1 MTDISSMTFWGLP
14 SFVILVSLYVSSV
27 LFPLR
32 FFLRSSPAWLSLLI
46 SPALLPDLQSA
57 VPTYLN
63 SVNPSPT
70 SSVCH
75 FPDLC
80 FPASHPLISLVCI
93 LSPVICSVIVEPSVQ
108 FPLSCCW
115 VPPPPPVGVCLAF
128 GSSPFPGLDPFCF
141 CSWIVEFLLSA
152 FFPSIFGFQLHFIKT
167 RLSFSC
173 LSACF
178 SCIWVHLPCFTVT
191 HLVSTVLKTFSWWQN
206 SLAFVF

>member
-115 VPPPPPVGVCLAF
+115 VPPPPPSWCLSGFWFLAF
-128 GSSPFPGLDPFCF
+128 
-141 CSWIVEFLLSA
+141 SWIGSFLLLFLDCGVFAICLFSFYFWISA
-152 FFPSIFGFQLHFIKT
+152 
-167 RLSFSC
+167 SFY
-173 LSACF
+173 
-178 SCIWVHLPCFTVT
+178 
-191 HLVSTVLKTFSWWQN
+191 
-206 SLAFVF
+206 

>member
-115 VPPPPPVGVCLAF
+115 VPPRPQLVFVWLLVPRLFLDWILFAFVLGLWSFCYLPFFLLFLDFSFILLKLAF
-128 GSSPFPGLDPFCF
+128 HSVACLPVSHAFESTFPALQ
-141 CSWIVEFLLSA
+141 W
-152 FFPSIFGFQLHFIKT
+152 H
-167 RLSFSC
+167 
-173 LSACF
+173 
-178 SCIWVHLPCFTVT
+178 IW
-191 HLVSTVLKTFSWWQN
+191 
-206 SLAFVF
+206 